1 MTIDEVRAEVLLL
14 NIENI
19 KKYPITHSLRE
30 DFYNMWQRFGPEAAR
45 TYMITHVYNGDV
57 ILPSEV
63 FRGR

>member
-19 KKYPITHSLRE
+19 KKYPITRSLRE

-45 TYMITHVYNGDV
+45 TYMIPPVCNGDV
-57 ILPSEV
+57 ILPSVV